1 VPTYGIGGGAFAG
14 LALEVLPP
22 PLITSPVTTA
32 ASGGTI
38 TAGTYRYLITSIN
51 ANGESH
57 GVADGGTATG
67 GVFYERSI
75 TTTGSTSTVT
85 LNWAA
90 VPGATGY
97 KIYKTAAGGASGSE
111 LLTATLGAVTTF
123 VDTAPGTPT
132 GAFPTVN
139 TANNP
144 NTYVPPTKFFPFTSD
159 SINHTQATVW
169 RRDIRQNVDPYQAVA
184 GNVNTA
190 GDFEFVATEDV
201 IPWFLRC
208 SRTTMTRTGTAPNY
222 TYTFIPNASGISS
235 TTMSLTIVK
244 NSQVFAFVGI
254 VVGSYS
260 FTINDGLLSMR
271 NSMVGSDE
279 ATQTAPIPAYTNVPA
294 FSAGMYNFQI
304 PTATQIFDVDAFEF
318 SVDDGAEPQF
328 RLQSGGARGARYI
341 KYGARTA
348 RMSFDRD
355 FPDKTEY
362 DLYKALTSTTLQVQ
376 CLKTANN
383 SVTFD
388 MYNAVR
394 DTFTVPTGSQ
404 GDLIRAHEELMAV
417 FSFADSKSY
426 QIACKTQELVF

>member
-1 VPTYGIGGGAFAG
+1 MPTYGIGGGAFAG

-32 ASGGTI
+32 TTGGTI
-38 TAGTYRYLITSIN
+38 TAGTYRYLITTIN

-57 GVADGGTATG
+57 GVADGGGTTG

-75 TTTGSTSTVT
+75 ATTGSTSTVT

-97 KIYKTAAGGASGSE
+97 KIYKTAAGGASGTE
-111 LLTATLGAVTTF
+111 LLTATLGLVTTF
-123 VDTAPGTPT
+123 TDTAPGTPV
-132 GAFPTVN
+132 GAFPLTN
-139 TANNP
+139 SANNP
-144 NTYVPPTKFFPFTSD
+144 NTYVAPTKFFPFTSD
-159 SINHTQATVW
+159 SIVHTQATVW

-190 GDFEFVATEDV
+190 GDFECVATEDL

-208 SRTTMTRTGTAPNY
+208 SRTTMARTGTAPNY
-222 TYTFIPNASGISS
+222 TYTFIPNSNGISS
-235 TTMSLTIVK
+235 TTMSLTVVK
-244 NSQVFAFVGI
+244 NSQVFAFTGL

-260 FTINDGLLSMR
+260 FTVNDGLLMMR

-279 ATQTAPIPAYTNVPA
+279 ATQTAPIPSYTNVPA

-355 FPDKTEY
+355 FPDKVEY
-362 DLYKALTSTTLQVQ
+362 DLYKALTSTTLQLQ
-376 CLKTANN
+376 CSKGTNN
-383 SVTFD
+383 QILID
-388 MYNAVR
+388 LYNAVR
-394 DTFTVPTGSQ
+394 DTFSVPTGSQ

-417 FSFADSKSY
+417 FDFGASKSY
-426 QIACKTQELVF
+426 QITAKTQELVY